1 MKTST
6 SVELSEKEREFLK
19 ELWNDIY
26 YMINVPDMTIEGQN
40 LFYSIGDKL

>member
-19 ELWNDIY
+19 ELWFDIY
-26 YMINVPDMTIEGQN
+26 YGINVAEMTSEGRD
-40 LFYSIGDKL
+40 LFNSIGNKL